1 MTATM
6 RRKTVFRCGECGA
19 ASPKWAG
26 RCDGC
31 GEWNTIV
38 EEVEGP
44 PAAARLPPAVIEAAR
59 PIGEVPMVGVEP
71 MPTGVGELDR
81 VLGGGLVP
89 GSVTLLGGE
98 PGVGKSTVLLQAL
111 AGLAASG
118 RRVLYVSAEESAHQ
132 VRRRAERLGA
142 VHPEIF
148 LATDTTLPA
157 VLAQLDE
164 TGPAVAVVDSIQS
177 LHDPALAS
185 APGSVAQVRHCAH
198 ALVVAAKSSDL
209 AIVVVGH
216 VTKEGALAGPRVLEH
231 VVDTVMSFE
240 GERDLPLRTLRATK
254 HRFGATGEIGLLAMT
269 EDGLGAVPDPSAM
282 FLADRRAGVA
292 GSVVVATVEGRR
304 PVLVEVQ
311 SLVAPTNQPHAR
323 RSVQGL
329 DAGRVGMVLAVLER
343 RVELPLAAADTY
355 AMAVGGARVVE
366 PAADLAV
373 ALAVVSSWSGVAL
386 PDDLVVCGELGLGG
400 EIRRVGNVEARL
412 SEAARLGFRRALVAA
427 SSPPLDAGL
436 EVVGVRS
443 IHEAVGVTSVAD
455 FDGRRREVAPR

>member
-6 RRKTVFRCGECGA
+6 RRRTAYRCGECGTTA
-19 ASPKWAG
+19 PKWAG

-38 EEVEGP
+38 EEVEAP
-44 PAAARLPPAVIEAAR
+44 PAAVTMGAVVEPAL
-59 PIGEVPMVGVEP
+59 PIGEVPMLGVEP
-71 MPTGVGELDR
+71 MATGVPELDR

-111 AGLAASG
+111 AGLADGG
-118 RRVLYVSAEESAHQ
+118 RRALYVSAEESAHQ
-132 VRRRAERLGA
+132 VRRRAERLDA
-142 VHPEIF
+142 VHPEVY

-157 VLAQLDE
+157 VLTHVRDV
-164 TGPAVAVVDSIQS
+164 GPAVAVVDSIQS

-198 ALVVAAKSSDL
+198 ALVVEAKSSDL

-231 VVDTVMSFE
+231 VVDTVLSFE

-269 EDGLGAVPDPSAM
+269 EGGLGAVPDPSAM
-282 FLADRRAGVA
+282 FLADRRPGVA
-292 GSVVVATVEGRR
+292 GSVVVATIEGRR

-311 SLVAPTNQPHAR
+311 ALVAPTNQPHAR

-355 AMAVGGARVVE
+355 AIAVGGARVVE
-366 PAADLAV
+366 PAADLGV
-373 ALAVVSSWSGVAL
+373 ALAVVSSWSGLAM
-386 PDDLVVCGELGLGG
+386 PDDVVVCGELGLGG
-400 EIRRVGNVEARL
+400 ELRRVGNLEARL
-412 SEAARLGFRRALVAA
+412 SEAARLGFRRAVVAA
-427 SSPPLDAGL
+427 SSPPVDVGL
-436 EVVGVRS
+436 TAIGVGS
-443 IHEAVGVTSVAD
+443 IHEAVEAVQKGGVA
-455 FDGRRREVAPR
+455 GRRGQTTPR